1 MKMKSIAK
9 VSLALS
15 ILATGVQTTTAQ
27 PANAVEIS
35 QNSKKLKSYYT
46 QSSVEYKNTTGYI
59 SSIQPNIKFM
69 NVIQDNTVNNI
80 ALVGKDNQHYHA
92 GVHRNLNIFYVA
104 EDKHFNGGKYSIG
117 GITKANDKAVDQIA
131 EARVVKEDHRGEYDY
146 DFFPFKVDKED
157 MSLKEI
163 DFKVRK
169 YLIENYGLYG
179 EMSSGRIIVQTK
191 NYGRYTFELDKK
203 LQEDRMS
210 DIIDATSIERI
221 EVVVKKAWHTN

>member
-9 VSLALS
+9 VSLALG
-15 ILATGVQTTTAQ
+15 ILATGVNTTTEQ
-27 PANAVEIS
+27 PVHAEKKPIEIS

-104 EDKHFNGGKYSIG
+104 EDKRFNGGKYSIG

-131 EARVVKEDHRGEYDY
+131 EVRVVKEDHRGEYDY
-146 DFFPFKVDKED
+146 DF
-157 MSLKEI
+157 SHLK
-163 DFKVRK
+163 
-169 YLIENYGLYG
+169 
-179 EMSSGRIIVQTK
+179 
-191 NYGRYTFELDKK
+191 
-203 LQEDRMS
+203 
-210 DIIDATSIERI
+210 
-221 EVVVKKAWHTN
+221 